1 MQNNRKVYV
10 NVGIMTIVSIAIFVT
25 MLAVLGRWQFGK
37 EGFYVDIQFTFLNN
51 LSQGAPGRISGG
63 IPVGYVE
70 EIYQKDLKTFVR
82 VSLQNELKN
91 RLPAETTTFSI
102 FTTGMMG
109 QKYINI
115 TMPKVTKE
123 TSESKPGTEYIKNG
137 DLVIGIDPPSI
148 DQMLMTFSSW
158 FDGKNGGQVLAEIM
172 QETRRF
178 IGNLNA
184 IAVENRGD
192 IRQTISQARVSF
204 DSLTRQL
211 DDLLAKLNLLSR
223 NFSDISTRNKQDIQV
238 MLENL
243 SKVSR
248 DLNLI
253 TQRINSGKGSVGKFV
268 QDEEFYR
275 NLTDAI
281 ANARDLFEILKDKP
295 WMVMYKEN

>member
-1 MQNNRKVYV
+1 
-10 NVGIMTIVSIAIFVT
+10 
-25 MLAVLGRWQFGK
+25 
-37 EGFYVDIQFTFLNN
+37 
-51 LSQGAPGRISGG
+51 
-63 IPVGYVE
+63 
-70 EIYQKDLKTFVR
+70 
-82 VSLQNELKN
+82 
-91 RLPAETTTFSI
+91 
-102 FTTGMMG
+102 
-109 QKYINI
+109 
-115 TMPKVTKE
+115 
-123 TSESKPGTEYIKNG
+123 
-137 DLVIGIDPPSI
+137 
-148 DQMLMTFSSW
+148 
-158 FDGKNGGQVLAEIM
+158 M

-281 ANARDLFEILKDKP
+281 ANARDLFEILKEKP